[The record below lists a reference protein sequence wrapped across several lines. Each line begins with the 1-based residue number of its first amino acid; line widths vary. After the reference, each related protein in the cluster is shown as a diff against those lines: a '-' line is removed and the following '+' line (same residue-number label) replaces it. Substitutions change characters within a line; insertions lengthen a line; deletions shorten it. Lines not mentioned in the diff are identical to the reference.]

1 MIISVVYLLVR
12 CLLGCLTAADAA
24 RHEASKDAELLVLRH
39 ENAVL
44 RRQVGRVRYQR
55 GDRLWLAA
63 LSRLVPRRRWGEVF
77 AVTPATLLAWHRR
90 LVARKWDYASRRRPG
105 RPSTAAAI
113 RKLVI
118 RIATDNPAWGHRRV
132 QGELVRLG
140 HPIAASTVWQI
151 LHDAGI
157 GPAPRRSGP
166 TWKQFLAAQARG
178 IIAADF
184 VHVDTVLLRR
194 IYALIV
200 IEHGTRRAHLAGITA
215 NPDGSWTTQAARNL
229 LMDLGQRATSVKFLI
244 RDRAGQ
250 FTSSFD
256 AVFTAEGISILA
268 GPPQAP
274 RANAICERIIGT
286 LRRELLDRLL
296 IVNEHHLRQVL
307 TEYLLHYNTARP
319 HRSLGQLTPA
329 QTDSHPPDPVNLAE
343 HRVRRK
349 QVLGGLTCEYYIAA
363 LPPSVAT
370 GNAGHGPNRI
380 SEPHTRH
387 SRRHPPHHLP
397 ARAASRHLTPSAQPP
412 PEIWVQARLA
422 TPKGVLRLSFQCLT
436 IDDSFSDHFDC
447 RHEGFIGCLCRA
459 AEFIVGPDGAV
470 MRVGLLHPDRPRI
483 VHIARCHG
491 RSLGQ
496 SQQSVDPEKQSDV
509 ALRQY
514 PCRSFPFDLSCQLV
528 HVSHPVNCRTMSAT

>member
-1 MIISVVYLLVR
+1 VIISVLYQLVR
-12 CLLGCLTAADAA
+12 CLLGCLTVLTGD
-24 RHEASKDAELLVLRH
+24 ETSKDVELLVLRH

-44 RRQVGRVRYQR
+44 RRQVGRVRYEP

-118 RIATDNPAWGHRRV
+118 RIATENPTWGHRRV

-157 GPAPRRSGP
+157 GPAPRRAGP
-166 TWKQFLAAQARG
+166 TWKQFLTAQARG

-194 IYALIV
+194 VYALIV

-215 NPDGSWTTQAARNL
+215 HPDGAWTTQAARNL
-229 LMDLGQRATSVKFLI
+229 LMDLGQR
-244 RDRAGQ
+244 
-250 FTSSFD
+250 TSSFD
-256 AVFTAEGISILA
+256 AVLTAEGIRVLA
-268 GPPQAP
+268 SPPQAP

-307 TEYLLHYNTARP
+307 TEYLRHYNTARP

-329 QTDSHPPDPVNLAE
+329 QAGTRQPEPVNLAE

-349 QVLGGLTCEYYIAA
+349 QVLSGLTHEYYIAA
-363 LPPSVAT
+363 
-370 GNAGHGPNRI
+370 
-380 SEPHTRH
+380 
-387 SRRHPPHHLP
+387 
-397 ARAASRHLTPSAQPP
+397 
-412 PEIWVQARLA
+412 
-422 TPKGVLRLSFQCLT
+422 
-436 IDDSFSDHFDC
+436 
-447 RHEGFIGCLCRA
+447 
-459 AEFIVGPDGAV
+459 
-470 MRVGLLHPDRPRI
+470 
-483 VHIARCHG
+483 
-491 RSLGQ
+491 
-496 SQQSVDPEKQSDV
+496 
-509 ALRQY
+509 
-514 PCRSFPFDLSCQLV
+514 
-528 HVSHPVNCRTMSAT
+528 